1 MARNKK
7 RAERIIKLLKKEYPS
22 ANIDLNFSSP
32 LELLIATILSA
43 QCTDERTNKVTRV
56 LFKKYRTVKNYVGAD
71 LKIFEEDIRRTGFY
85 RNKAKNIIAAC
96 EKIIKEFDGKVPQ
109 KMEDLTT
116 LPGVGRKT
124 ANIILTFAFGKI
136 EGIAVDTHVRRL
148 SQRLGLSKNN
158 NPDTIEQDLMRIIPK
173 KSWKDFSILMIEHG
187 RKTCFARKP
196 LCKKCMLKYICLSFD
211 YFTK

>member
-22 ANIDLNFSSP
+22 ANIALNFSSP

-56 LFKKYRTVKNYVGAD
+56 LFKKYRTVKDYVGAD
-71 LKIFEEDIRRTGFY
+71 LKIFEEDIRQTGFY
-85 RNKAKNIIAAC
+85 RNKTKNIIAAC

-109 KMEDLTT
+109 KMEDLTS

-158 NPDTIEQDLMRIIPK
+158 NADRIEQDLMRIIPK

-187 RKTCFARKP
+187 RKICFARKP
-196 LCKKCMLKYICLSFD
+196 LCKKCVIKYICPSFD

>member
-7 RAERIIKLLKKEYPS
+7 RAERIIKLLKREYPF
-22 ANIDLNFSSP
+22 ANIALNFSSP

-43 QCTDERTNKVTRV
+43 QCTDERTNKVTSD
-56 LFKKYRTVKNYVGAD
+56 LFKKYRTVKDYADAD
-71 LKIFEEDIRRTGFY
+71 LKIFEEDVRQTGFY

-96 EKIIKEFDGKVPQ
+96 KKIIKEFDGKVPQ

-158 NPDTIEQDLMRIIPK
+158 NPDRIEQDLMRIISK

-187 RKTCFARKP
+187 RKICFAKKP
-196 LCKKCMLKYICLSFD
+196 QCKKCALKNICPSFD